1 MGFCP
6 KCGYEYKPG
15 FTMCSDCGVEL
26 VDELPVENNET
37 SEITADFFMTEA
49 SEAVTEAA
57 SDIASDSDG
66 IAEKRPRSVRSSTYV
81 DPMERA
87 ENYRSGA
94 VVLFLVGIIGVVAL
108 ILMDLN
114 IIPINFFGSS
124 NYVVNIVMGALF
136 AIFIAMGV
144 NSMINYN
151 KLKNKASTD
160 DELRQRI
167 YSWIDNELDKS
178 ILDENVSEED
188 NEEIKYFNRTQVLSD
203 ELSRRFDDLSDD
215 FRDYIIEDLYDRI
228 YG

>member
-26 VDELPVENNET
+26 VDKLPENNTDAE
-37 SEITADFFMTEA
+37 EY
-49 SEAVTEAA
+49 VTEFFPIEGEEAPLSA
-57 SDIASDSDG
+57 EDG
-66 IAEKRPRSVRSSTYV
+66 SELLNVRPRPVRGASYV

-87 ENYRSGA
+87 ENYKSGA
-94 VVLFLVGIIGVVAL
+94 VVLFLVGIIGVAAL
-108 ILMDLN
+108 VLMDLK

-124 NYVVNIVMGALF
+124 NYLVNIVMGALF

-151 KLKNKASTD
+151 KLKTKASMD
-160 DELRQRI
+160 DELRQNI
-167 YSWIDNELDKS
+167 YNWVDTELDKS
-178 ILDENVSEED
+178 ILDENVSETD
-188 NEEIKYFNRTQVLSD
+188 DEEIKFFNRTQILSE
-203 ELSRRFDDLSDD
+203 ELSKRFDTLTDD

>member
-1 MGFCP
+1 
-6 KCGYEYKPG
+6 
-15 FTMCSDCGVEL
+15 
-26 VDELPVENNET
+26 
-37 SEITADFFMTEA
+37 
-49 SEAVTEAA
+49 
-57 SDIASDSDG
+57 
-66 IAEKRPRSVRSSTYV
+66 
-81 DPMERA
+81 MERA

-124 NYVVNIVMGALF
+124 NYLVNIVMGALF

>member
-26 VDELPVENNET
+26 VDELPKNNTDAE
-37 SEITADFFMTEA
+37 EY
-49 SEAVTEAA
+49 VTEFIPIEGEEALENA
-57 SDIASDSDG
+57 EDG
-66 IAEKRPRSVRSSTYV
+66 SELVNVRPRPVRSASYV

-87 ENYRSGA
+87 ENYKSGA
-94 VVLFLVGIIGVVAL
+94 VVLFLVGIIGVIVL
-108 ILMDLN
+108 VLMDLKV
-114 IIPINFFGSS
+114 IPINFFGSS
-124 NYVVNIVMGALF
+124 NYLVNIVMGALF

-151 KLKNKASTD
+151 KLKTKASMD
-160 DELRQRI
+160 NELRQNI
-167 YSWIDNELDKS
+167 YNWVDTELDKS
-178 ILDENVSEED
+178 ILDENVSETD
-188 NEEIKYFNRTQVLSD
+188 DEEIKFFNRTQILSE
-203 ELSRRFDDLSDD
+203 ELSKRFDTLTDE

>member
-37 SEITADFFMTEA
+37 SEITADFFMTED

-57 SDIASDSDG
+57 SDSDG
-66 IAEKRPRSVRSSTYV
+66 VAEKHPRSVRSSTYV

-94 VVLFLVGIIGVVAL
+94 VVLVLVGIIGVVAL

-124 NYVVNIVMGALF
+124 NYLVNIVMGALF

>member
-1 MGFCP
+1 M
-6 KCGYEYKPG
+6 
-15 FTMCSDCGVEL
+15 
-26 VDELPVENNET
+26 
-37 SEITADFFMTEA
+37 
-49 SEAVTEAA
+49 
-57 SDIASDSDG
+57 
-66 IAEKRPRSVRSSTYV
+66 
-81 DPMERA
+81 
-87 ENYRSGA
+87 
-94 VVLFLVGIIGVVAL
+94 FLVGIIGVVAL

-124 NYVVNIVMGALF
+124 NYLVNIVMGALF

>member
-37 SEITADFFMTEA
+37 SEITADFFMTED

-57 SDIASDSDG
+57 SDSDG
-66 IAEKRPRSVRSSTYV
+66 VAEKHPRSVRSSTYV

-87 ENYRSGA
+87 ENYRSVA

-124 NYVVNIVMGALF
+124 NYLVNIVMGALF

-178 ILDENVSEED
+178 IRDENVSEED

>member
-37 SEITADFFMTEA
+37 SEITADFFMTED

-57 SDIASDSDG
+57 SDSDG
-66 IAEKRPRSVRSSTYV
+66 VAEKHPRSVRSSTYV
-81 DPMERA
+81 DPMESA

-124 NYVVNIVMGALF
+124 NYLVNIVMGALF